1 MPKPKV
7 AMYGLTTEGY
17 KLAGTIVDKA
27 EVTIIDETLQMA
39 LELNSTFMKKNPDLG
54 EMMGGEPLLSF
65 KPLEQVLGGAD
76 VVFFTPKLRRP
87 VDESLV
93 EANSKLREAAKYL
106 SKGVVLVNT
115 LPTGPGGKS
124 EHIMLLEKQTGLKIG
139 DTMTYAYAPLM
150 PDETRPRIVSSTER
164 RDGNHLDAIGL
175 APSFQNIFSAE
186 LQYTSEVLGSAI
198 GSVTQIELSRR
209 AREAKV
215 SLQREDDEF
224 IDQFAKY
231 LYDLRAIQAGE
242 GSGESIAY
250 LAGATLKSLENFV
263 RYVVDEARDVLK
275 EKELKASR
283 TRVTLLWDLDKYEM
297 RNDRLQMAGGI
308 QQRLK
313 DYVTDVDIVG
323 SARLTAGGEVLD
335 PLKHNVVIV
344 CSKHGYESIKKS
356 KGRRGVDVTV
366 IRASPSLKR
375 E

>member
-1 MPKPKV
+1 LPKPKV

-115 LPTGPGGKS
+115 LPTGPGGNS
-124 EHIMLLEKQTGLKIG
+124 EHIMLLEKQTGLKTG

-175 APSFQNIFSAE
+175 APNFQNIFSAE

-215 SLQREDDEF
+215 SLQRDDDEF

-323 SARLTAGGEVLD
+323 STRLTAGGEVLD

-344 CSKHGYESIKKS
+344 CSKYGYESIKKS